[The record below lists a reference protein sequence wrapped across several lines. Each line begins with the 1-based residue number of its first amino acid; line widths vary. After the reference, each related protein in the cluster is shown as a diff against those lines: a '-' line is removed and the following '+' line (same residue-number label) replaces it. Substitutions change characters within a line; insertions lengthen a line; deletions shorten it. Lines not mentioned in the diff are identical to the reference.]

1 MTPSWYDVLGV
12 EPDAS
17 DADVRAAWKAG
28 VADLDPTDRR
38 FRLLN
43 RAAEVLLDGDRRAAH
58 DAELAAQA
66 AAEPDD
72 TDESDGFDGAAGEAE
87 AELLAERPATTS
99 GSTST
104 APGRTGRTSTGGPGR
119 GVLVALGAAAAALLV
134 AVVVSLVAGGASDT
148 GAAAEDDG
156 SLTVRDVAAARAA
169 AEAAVVPVLSY
180 DYRTLERDKQAAISY
195 MTPGYAEEYEQLF
208 EAVVAVNAPATET
221 VVSVDVQAS
230 GVVRTGEDLVD
241 VLLFV
246 DRPTV
251 NREQTTPEIYKDQA
265 TVRMRQVG
273 GEWLVDCLIT
283 GAGADCER

>member
-17 DADVRAAWKAG
+17 SVAIRAAWKAG
-28 VADLDPTDRR
+28 VAELDPTDRR

-43 RAAEVLLDGDRRAAH
+43 RAAEVLLDDDRRAAH

-66 AAEPDD
+66 EP
-72 TDESDGFDGAAGEAE
+72 EP
-87 AELLAERPATTS
+87 ELLSEQPVTTS
-99 GSTST
+99 GTTSTRSTSST
-104 APGRTGRTSTGGPGR
+104 TGSAGSRTNAGAPGRR
-119 GVLVALGAAAAALLV
+119 VLVALGATALALLV
-134 AVVVSLVAGGASDT
+134 AVVVSLVAGGAAED
-148 GAAAEDDG
+148 GATAEDDG

-169 AEAAVVPVLSY
+169 AEAAIVPVLSY

-208 EAVVAVNAPATET
+208 EAVIAVNAPATET
-221 VVSVDVQAS
+221 VVSVDLQAS
-230 GVVRTGEDLVD
+230 GIVRTGEDLVD

-265 TVRMRQVG
+265 TVRMREVS
-273 GEWLVDCLIT
+273 GEWLVDCLIA